1 MRTLGRAGVSLYLG
15 PLDEANTVLALDQVP
30 GVLMEIAVVDKEVL
44 PDKGGGAFDTW
55 EDPQHC
61 LTYLEVGQ
69 IGRNCLR
76 MEDFQKLTNHR

>member
-1 MRTLGRAGVSLYLG
+1 MRTLGRGGVSLYLG
-15 PLDEANTVLALDQVP
+15 PLDEANTVLALDQVL
-30 GVLMEIAVVDKEVL
+30 GVLMETAVVDKEVL
-44 PDKGGGAFDTW
+44 SDKGGGAFDTC

-69 IGRNCLR
+69 IGRTGLR